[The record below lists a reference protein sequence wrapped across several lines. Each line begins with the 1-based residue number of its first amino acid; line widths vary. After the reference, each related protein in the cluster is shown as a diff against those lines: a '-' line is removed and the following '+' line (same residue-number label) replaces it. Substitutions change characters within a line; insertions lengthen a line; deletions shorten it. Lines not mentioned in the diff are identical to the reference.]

1 MLRAIAVVISAL
13 VLAVPALAEPQ
24 ADLRALGEKIGNDA
38 LTTLGA
44 TAGDPKLLVITDA
57 RAVWVD
63 SDGDGTPDTPAAAV
77 ADAVASETGCKIGEN
92 LVFVQSKPA
101 SDLFVAV
108 FYGDESSGKLVF
120 YRVTH
125 SLLDRIARG
134 EVSVDSLTFTSDPS
148 DENGIYR
155 YVLGDL
161 TAENVFRELLS
172 AAGIDPSG
180 YMTDGRID
188 LQKLDEHGWDGFD
201 PDKYTDEALQSFN
214 DKYFGK
220 MCGFGFTVLSIA
232 LSWANGLP
240 RRYLASVE
248 RHDHLCP
255 GLISGMLIVDKLL
268 REGKAEAV
276 RFYVACPIWC
286 KDDAIYTTLDL
297 TQGKRN
303 HFVFHPD
310 SRERDLLNR
319 KLGGSPAGVFVL
331 QEGEDLK
338 ALVATFKW
346 VNWGA
351 VFGKLARAGWGS
363 VKGRVLNSMIRIIC
377 DVVFCRDWNV
387 DRVGLKEYPMTCTE
401 AAAICAGRDPYMV
414 LGLVAPY
421 TDDPKVAAVEQALLY
436 ARKVLGLSYG
446 DERAYVITNVTYLK
460 DFVDGRVRNVITR
473 TLGLDATFSGSNRS
487 IQVTTLED
495 RIVEFHTD
503 ETADPVI
510 AVVNAETGEGVAVV
524 LDLAKL
530 EGKRAEDILTM
541 DPEEFVKEYAKAY
554 TDKVKMNAFEISDE
568 DNDKLSRLGRYA
580 FNVVTLATAV
590 VNGVPKDL
598 LRCAAWHNH
607 FCPGVT
613 SGWMIAK
620 YIQEEILAKEP
631 LKDNERLVWI
641 GVPVWCKEDA
651 VQTLLDLTP
660 GKRGEFVMQLPR
672 EVQEELK
679 REYGI
684 DVAGILIRYQYTGKG
699 KDEQIL
705 GGKAYVIGFD
715 WDKANE
721 IRPNVQYFGHAAW
734 AVELAKRDPREFV
747 RVIKEISLGA
757 EDVKKLTEDT
767 ARVNPL
773 EVVGVIHNPKPK
785 RKPPVYWVT
794 VALALT
800 LLVFRRPLKPS

>member
-77 ADAVASETGCKIGEN
+77 ADAVASETGCKIGED

-101 SDLFVAV
+101 SDLSVAV

-172 AAGIDPSG
+172 AAGIDPSE

-188 LQKLDEHGWDGFD
+188 LSKLDERGWDCFD
-201 PDKYTDEALQSFN
+201 PDKYTDTDEALQSFN

-240 RRYLASVE
+240 RRYLTSVE

-268 REGKAEAV
+268 REDKAGAV

-286 KDDAIYTTLDL
+286 KDDAIYTVLDL
-297 TQGKRN
+297 TQGKRR

-310 SRERDLLNR
+310 RREQNVLQR
-319 KLGGSPAGVFVL
+319 KLGGSPAGVFIL
-331 QEGEDLK
+331 QEGKQVK
-338 ALVATFKW
+338 ALVTVFRW
-346 VNWGA
+346 PNWGL
-351 VFGKLARAGWGS
+351 VFGKLARLGFSG
-363 VKGRVLNSMIRIIC
+363 VKGRVLNSMIRIIG
-377 DVVFCRDWNV
+377 DVVLCRNWDPKS
-387 DRVGLKEYPMTCTE
+387 RVSFLEVPVTGSEV
-401 AAAICAGRDPYMV
+401 AAICAGRDPYVV

-421 TDDPKVAAVEQALLY
+421 TEDPKVAAVEQALLY
-436 ARKVLGLSYG
+436 ARRELGLSYG
-446 DERAYVITNVTYLK
+446 DKRAYAITNVTFLSGL
-460 DFVDGRVRNVITR
+460 DSAVRNAIVR
-473 TLGLDATFSGSNRS
+473 TLGLDATFSGNNRS
-487 IQVTTLED
+487 VQVTTLED
-495 RIVEFHTD
+495 RIVEFHTN

-510 AVVNAETGEGVAVV
+510 AVVNAETGEGIAVV

-530 EGKRAEDILTM
+530 AGKRAEDILAM
-541 DPEEFVKEYAKAY
+541 DPGEFVKEYAKAY

-580 FNVVTLATAV
+580 FNVVSLATAV
-590 VNGVPKDL
+590 VNEVPKDL

-613 SGWMIAK
+613 SGWMITK

-773 EVVGVIHNPKPK
+773 EVVGVIHKPK